1 MVSSVA
7 RVTPAVRMEL
17 EPGGVLQMVEKVQ
30 RWDMGKPQEPEMNRV
45 FGCFWMLFFC
55 NLSRCLCALC
65 WLLTCFFDNLYI
77 VDVLMI
83 LIFLFEQC
91 SKHLLVDD

>member
-7 RVTPAVRMEL
+7 RMTPAVRMEL

-45 FGCFWMLFFC
+45 FGCFWMFFSVIWAGVC
-55 NLSRCLCALC
+55 V
-65 WLLTCFFDNLYI
+65 LY
-77 VDVLMI
+77 VGY
-83 LIFLFEQC
+83 
-91 SKHLLVDD
+91 

>member
-7 RVTPAVRMEL
+7 RMTPAVRMEL

-45 FGCFWMLFFC
+45 FGCFWMFF
-55 NLSRCLCALC
+55 SV
-65 WLLTCFFDNLYI
+65 I
-77 VDVLMI
+77 
-83 LIFLFEQC
+83 
-91 SKHLLVDD
+91 